1 MVDFKI
7 VLLSLSLEV
16 GDKDTPEHLLIAIL
30 EVLET
35 WNSIS
40 ETLYIV
46 TPEEVS
52 DTLKSLPI
60 GKATGPDFI
69 NNWPLK

>member
-16 GDKDTPEHLLIAIL
+16 GDKDTPEHSLSIIDSNIRSTGN
-30 EVLET
+30 T
-35 WNSIS
+35 WNFIS

-52 DTLKSLPI
+52 DTLKSLPN
-60 GKATGPDFI
+60 GKAA
-69 NNWPLK
+69 